1 MNALDRTHIFSND
14 QTHKVMDFLVRL
26 ADVIGETGLAR
37 LKFQQ
42 VNRELKES
50 AAIIYSSEDAII
62 GKTLTGIITSWNPGA
77 ETIFGYSASKAVGQS
92 MTILIPK
99 EKEHEE
105 SDILSRIAQGEKLD
119 HIETRQIPH
128 DPISISSAQTILEA
142 DRPQL

>member
-1 MNALDRTHIFSND
+1 MNALDRTPIISND
-14 QTHKVMDFLVRL
+14 QTHNVMDFLVRL
-26 ADVIGETGLAR
+26 PDVIGETGLAR

-42 VNRELKES
+42 VNRKLKES

-62 GKTLTGIITSWNPGA
+62 GKTLAGIITSWNPGA
-77 ETIFGYSASKAVGQS
+77 EAIFGYSANKAVGQS

-119 HIETRQIPH
+119 RFETRQIPH
-128 DPISISSAQTILEA
+128 DPISISSAQTILET
-142 DRPQL
+142 DSPQL